1 LSASANRKFLF
12 EKSISQQ
19 GGAEW
24 PQPKPSFATFMKF
37 FRGSSGAETIPAQGA
52 QKLIRRSSGL
62 GELART
68 WQSAEGLTILDL
80 GATSPTNIR
89 HFTERG
95 HKIYSE
101 DLLTASTDPALKITG
116 DEGKDE
122 HGNPVLDSRKFLAEN
137 LVYPAAHFDVVLCW
151 NIPDYLNESLVKPV
165 VGRLWSVLKPGGMLL
180 AFFHTRDAGPDS
192 PCHRFHIVG
201 PDTLE
206 MKKISMRD
214 ERKGGSG
221 DSFQLQRVF
230 NNRHI
235 ENLFR
240 DFASIKFFLARDN
253 IREVLVVR

>member
-1 LSASANRKFLF
+1 
-12 EKSISQQ
+12 
-19 GGAEW
+19 
-24 PQPKPSFATFMKF
+24 MKL
-37 FRGSSGAETIPAQGA
+37 FRGSSGTETIPARVQ
-52 QKLIRRSSGL
+52 QKLTRRSSGL
-62 GELART
+62 AELSRM
-68 WQSAEGLTILDL
+68 WESAQPLCVLDL
-80 GATSPTNIR
+80 GATSAANIR
-89 HFTERG
+89 HFTGHG

-101 DLLTASTDPALKITG
+101 DLLTASTDPSLELKG
-116 DEGKDE
+116 EERKDGQ
-122 HGNPVLDSRKFLAEN
+122 GNTVLDSRKFLAEN
-137 LVYPAAHFDVVLCW
+137 LVYPAAHFDAVLCW
-151 NIPDYLNESLVKPV
+151 NLPDYLNESLVKPV

-206 MKKISMRD
+206 MKKIELRREVRRGPTGAVHTAVSD
-214 ERKGGSG
+214 G
-221 DSFQLQRVF
+221 FQLQRVF